1 MESTGVPATRVQPR
15 QAHLASASIV
25 ILLSG
30 AAIGFLLAAGNAG
43 HEPAVVALLALAA
56 LLSGAQGLRTD

>member
-1 MESTGVPATRVQPR
+1 MLFRS
-15 QAHLASASIV
+15 SASIV

-30 AAIGFLLAAGNAG
+30 VATGFLLAAGNAG

>member
-1 MESTGVPATRVQPR
+1 VESTGVPAALVQPK
-15 QAHLASASIV
+15 QAHLTAASVV

-30 AAIGFLLAAGNAG
+30 AATGFLLAAGNAG

-56 LLSGAQGLRTD
+56 LLSGVQGLRTD

>member
-1 MESTGVPATRVQPR
+1 MEGTAAPATRVQPR

-30 AAIGFLLAAGNAG
+30 VATGFLLAAGNAG